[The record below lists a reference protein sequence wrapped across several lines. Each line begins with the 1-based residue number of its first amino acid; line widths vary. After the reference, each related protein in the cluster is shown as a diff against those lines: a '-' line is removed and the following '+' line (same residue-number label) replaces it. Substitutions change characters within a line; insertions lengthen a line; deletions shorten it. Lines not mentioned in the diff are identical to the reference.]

1 MAVCPSCV
9 PYFRAPEPCD
19 ICGELS
25 RHLSRASHL
34 EEGVR
39 ACPRCVTDGTHRT
52 CGRCRKYRK
61 VAATV
66 GGRGYCKACSAAT
79 PTSHACPSCG
89 TEVAGSGE
97 SRCDDCL
104 IMSRLTHE
112 VELRLPLFDTPWVAR
127 LYKDFADWSANRGVR
142 TPRLPENVA
151 KAVDFFLILDRAG
164 DLREPLT
171 SDDLARSFSSKALR
185 ANLNAA
191 IFLQQQFGFV
201 VDGKVRAEAQSRAL
215 IKDKLAAA
223 TGTPWHTY
231 LASYHAWLAGK
242 PARTVAQYVGVAEAF
257 CRQFKISGP
266 FSQQELVEFL
276 ASKPSARTNLGP
288 WVSFVQK
295 SLGWPVT
302 LPPKMISAPA
312 LRTDAA
318 RLEKL
323 LGAIGD
329 ASEATIQ
336 DLEEIVALTYGFNT
350 RELSKEVLGSHGA
363 HHLQTRNGLVEIP
376 EGIADLVATWLQR
389 RGGPA

>member
-1 MAVCPSCV
+1 M
-9 PYFRAPEPCD
+9 
-19 ICGELS
+19 
-25 RHLSRASHL
+25 
-34 EEGVR
+34 
-39 ACPRCVTDGTHRT
+39 
-52 CGRCRKYRK
+52 
-61 VAATV
+61 
-66 GGRGYCKACSAAT
+66 
-79 PTSHACPSCG
+79 
-89 TEVAGSGE
+89 
-97 SRCDDCL
+97 
-104 IMSRLTHE
+104 
-112 VELRLPLFDTPWVAR
+112 PLFEKPWVAR

-151 KAVDFFLILDRAG
+151 KAVDFFLMLDRAK

-171 SDDLARSFSSKALR
+171 ADDLVKSLGSKVLR
-185 ANLNAA
+185 ANLNAG
-191 IFLQQQFGFV
+191 IFLQQRFCFV
-201 VDGKVRAEAQSRAL
+201 IDRKVRTEAKSRVL
-215 IKDKLAAA
+215 LEEKLATAK
-223 TGTPWHTY
+223 GTPWHTY
-231 LASYHAWLAGK
+231 LASYHAALAGK

-257 CRQFKISGP
+257 CRQFEISGP

-295 SLGWPVT
+295 SFGWPVT

-318 RLEKL
+318 HLEKL

-336 DLEEIVALTYGFNT
+336 DLEEIVALAFGFNT

-389 RGGPA
+389 RAGPA